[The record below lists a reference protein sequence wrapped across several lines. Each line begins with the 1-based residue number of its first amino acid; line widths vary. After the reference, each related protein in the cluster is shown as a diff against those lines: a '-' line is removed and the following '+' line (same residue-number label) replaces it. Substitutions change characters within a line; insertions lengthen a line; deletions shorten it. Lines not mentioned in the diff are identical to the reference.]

1 MTVATNRRT
10 WQKLEGRAAQFFGA
24 ARRVL
29 SGSSNR
35 QDIDGDD
42 ATHPV
47 LFIEAKLRE
56 KHSAVGIW
64 DKAAKGAK
72 KSKKVPVVA
81 LAEKN
86 RPGFWLLIHNEDLM
100 FVVAQYL
107 ATFDPEQQDE
117 IKYLIEKAKSRG
129 AS

>member
-1 MTVATNRRT
+1 MSKTARRT
-10 WQKLEGRAAQFFGA
+10 WQRFEGRAAAFFGV

-29 SGSSNR
+29 SGSANR
-35 QDIDGDD
+35 ADIDGDD
-42 ATHPV
+42 ATHPR
-47 LFIEAKLRE
+47 LYIEAKLRQA
-56 KHSAVGIW
+56 HSACRIW